1 MLSQIIHHNKN
12 LSWLSLICL
21 VLFFTGWV
29 SANETIDPNEISE
42 SLDDLRVIS
51 KFSNQAE
58 ANKLVRSLKK
68 GGQSARIISQSEEI
82 VLKSVSV
89 GLYPDQKEAAAV
101 VRHLKSHNID
111 AFPFRVQSGEY
122 RVHAG
127 ALQHEDHYWNRFEQL
142 LALGY
147 KRIHTALK
155 PVTITHFYV
164 VRELIEDLPDPI
176 QLTPTTT
183 KIKDKV
189 FNTNFLFGRFK
200 GEFDGWKESDKQSS
214 SNYFSAQL
222 SAKTKYKKQWAL
234 TYGFRFDALEQ
245 SSTTNIQKFELQFL
259 PTYLSYQLPN
269 NEWQFG
275 LIDGRWDNRKKESLS
290 DRISSKILVRHLLD
304 EEVID
309 RRRPVVGA
317 RWQFTQSQYQLDVI
331 ANPIFRPA
339 KLPKFGSIWHPVSRS
354 NKAIIGIRPTDNWEE
369 LVEKGSFAD
378 EKYQIG
384 GVGVRM
390 SQQIGRRTRAISL
403 QYIRLSAPYYKLNP
417 SIQQLIAGGSSVDDA
432 LAASSGK
439 TFTPE
444 HPHTAIFSWEE
455 FGKTSHF
462 EVAVL
467 SNTPYTTNTYLMKT
481 GISLEWMMGFIYP
494 TKNKNTHLSSY
505 FTGRRINTN
514 DDILDRKTKFGL
526 KGEIYQYS
534 ANRHWKAG
542 ASYNIDLDHLGLF
555 LNPKI
560 NYEQNK
566 YLNLSLYYQLFTGVD
581 NTDNGYH
588 SGHSIIGLSWQA
600 IF

>member
-1 MLSQIIHHNKN
+1 MVILFISHPNKLSCLH
-12 LSWLSLICL
+12 LILITCL
-21 VLFFTGWV
+21 FTGFV
-29 SANETIDPNEISE
+29 SANEAINPNKIPE
-42 SLDDLRVIS
+42 SLNDLRVIS
-51 KFSNQAE
+51 KFSNQVE
-58 ANKLVRSLKK
+58 AKKLVRSLKK
-68 GGQSARIISQSEEI
+68 SGQDARIISQTEEI

-89 GLYPDQKEAAAV
+89 GLYPDQKEADTV
-101 VRHLKSHNID
+101 VQHLKSNNID
-111 AFPFRVQSGEY
+111 AFPYRVQSGEY

-164 VRELIEDLPDPI
+164 VRELIENLPEPI
-176 QLTPTTT
+176 QLIPKTNL
-183 KIKDKV
+183 KDKA
-189 FNTNFLFGRFK
+189 FNTTFLFGRFK

-222 SAKTKYKKQWAL
+222 AAKTTYKKQWSL
-234 TYGFRFDALEQ
+234 IYGFRFDALEQ

-275 LIDGRWDNRKKESLS
+275 LIDGRWDNRKQDSLS
-290 DRISSKILVRHLLD
+290 DRISGKILVRHLLD

-309 RRRPVVGA
+309 RRRPVIGA

-331 ANPIFRPA
+331 ANPIFEPA
-339 KLPKFGSIWHPVSRS
+339 KLPQFGNIWHPVSRL
-354 NKAIIGIRPTDNWEE
+354 NKAIIGIRPTDNWQE

-390 SQQIGRRTRAISL
+390 SQQIGQRTRAISL
-403 QYIRLSAPYYKLNP
+403 QYVRQSEPYYKLNP
-417 SIQQLIAGGSSVDDA
+417 SIQQLISTGSTVDDA
-432 LAASSGK
+432 LTASSGT
-439 TFTPE
+439 TFSPE

-455 FGKTSHF
+455 FGKISHF

-481 GISLEWMMGFIYP
+481 AISLEWMMGFIYP
-494 TKNKNTHLSSY
+494 TKNRNTHLSSY

-534 ANRHWKAG
+534 TNRHWKAG
-542 ASYNIDLDHLGLF
+542 AAYNIDLDHLGLY

-588 SGHSIIGLSWQA
+588 SRHSIIGLSWQA